1 MASFYSH
8 VESVTNSADISL
20 TATVECRR
28 VEIREDAS
36 VASWPTVDYKI
47 TGNVTGSEQVHK
59 VAGETTVFQRSPH
72 EPPYRVNEFICKIRT
87 ASGTSDF
94 SILEFGR

>member
-1 MASFYSH
+1 MASLYTH
-8 VESVTNSADISL
+8 IESVTNSADVTL

-47 TGNVTGSEQVHK
+47 TGNVASSEAVYK

-72 EPPYRVNEFICKIRT
+72 EPPFRVNEFICKLRT

-94 SILEFGR
+94 AILEFGR